1 MQETI
6 LEKCCVYEEEALE
19 ENQQDICY
27 PDVREVIKQL
37 AKTYDLYIVS
47 NCQCGYIEQFL
58 RKTQL
63 EAYIKDIE
71 CFGNTGKNKG
81 ENIRLLVKRNSLK
94 APVYI
99 GDTKGDCDASKEAGV
114 PFIFASYGFGN
125 VTEYAA
131 KIGEMKELFEHHD
144 EKPTNSF
151 LYSLVMDTYS
161 FGYSSAGFSD
171 MPMNHKIFLAQFD
184 AIKKLAGEGPCVMVG
199 RCADYALA
207 DWKDCFSVFVHADF
221 DWRINRIAA
230 KYNKSPKEA
239 RDIITKTDKSRASYY
254 NYYTNKKWGSAKS
267 YNLCIDSSKYGID
280 NTVKAIIESI
290 KIFDSTK
297 ASR

>member
-1 MQETI
+1 MDMVVGSLHKNLAIKKTGLFLRLLSRVSLRI
-6 LEKCCVYEEEALE
+6 RSLPITR
-19 ENQQDICY
+19 NWSFQQDICY

-125 VTEYAA
+125 VIEYEYAA
-131 KIGEMKELFEHHD
+131 KIGEMKDLLTLF
-144 EKPTNSF
+144 S
-151 LYSLVMDTYS
+151 
-161 FGYSSAGFSD
+161 G
-171 MPMNHKIFLAQFD
+171 Q
-184 AIKKLAGEGPCVMVG
+184 
-199 RCADYALA
+199 
-207 DWKDCFSVFVHADF
+207 
-221 DWRINRIAA
+221 
-230 KYNKSPKEA
+230 
-239 RDIITKTDKSRASYY
+239 
-254 NYYTNKKWGSAKS
+254 
-267 YNLCIDSSKYGID
+267 
-280 NTVKAIIESI
+280 
-290 KIFDSTK
+290 
-297 ASR
+297 

>member
-1 MQETI
+1 MWYQRPHRNSGGIKTVIWKDHVRDRSIPFPEASKEVQETI

-94 APVYI
+94 A
-99 GDTKGDCDASKEAGV
+99 
-114 PFIFASYGFGN
+114 
-125 VTEYAA
+125 
-131 KIGEMKELFEHHD
+131 
-144 EKPTNSF
+144 
-151 LYSLVMDTYS
+151 
-161 FGYSSAGFSD
+161 
-171 MPMNHKIFLAQFD
+171 QF
-184 AIKKLAGEGPCVMVG
+184 
-199 RCADYALA
+199 
-207 DWKDCFSVFVHADF
+207 
-221 DWRINRIAA
+221 
-230 KYNKSPKEA
+230 
-239 RDIITKTDKSRASYY
+239 
-254 NYYTNKKWGSAKS
+254 
-267 YNLCIDSSKYGID
+267 
-280 NTVKAIIESI
+280 
-290 KIFDSTK
+290 
-297 ASR
+297 

>member
-1 MQETI
+1 MLSPDI
-6 LEKCCVYEEEALE
+6 KDIFKKLNEKYSV
-19 ENQQDICY
+19 
-27 PDVREVIKQL
+27 
-37 AKTYDLYIVS
+37 YIVS

-131 KIGEMKELFEHHD
+131 KIGEMKDLLTLF
-144 EKPTNSF
+144 S
-151 LYSLVMDTYS
+151 
-161 FGYSSAGFSD
+161 G
-171 MPMNHKIFLAQFD
+171 Q
-184 AIKKLAGEGPCVMVG
+184 
-199 RCADYALA
+199 
-207 DWKDCFSVFVHADF
+207 
-221 DWRINRIAA
+221 
-230 KYNKSPKEA
+230 
-239 RDIITKTDKSRASYY
+239 
-254 NYYTNKKWGSAKS
+254 
-267 YNLCIDSSKYGID
+267 
-280 NTVKAIIESI
+280 
-290 KIFDSTK
+290 
-297 ASR
+297 

>member
-1 MQETI
+1 MYTDGIIFDVDGTLWDSTPIVAEAWTQAVLECGIKDRIVTAGELKQLFGKTMSVIAASLFPEASKEVQETI
-6 LEKCCVYEEEALE
+6 LEK
-19 ENQQDICY
+19 QQDICY

-131 KIGEMKELFEHHD
+131 KIGEMKDLLTLF
-144 EKPTNSF
+144 S
-151 LYSLVMDTYS
+151 
-161 FGYSSAGFSD
+161 G
-171 MPMNHKIFLAQFD
+171 Q
-184 AIKKLAGEGPCVMVG
+184 
-199 RCADYALA
+199 
-207 DWKDCFSVFVHADF
+207 
-221 DWRINRIAA
+221 
-230 KYNKSPKEA
+230 
-239 RDIITKTDKSRASYY
+239 
-254 NYYTNKKWGSAKS
+254 
-267 YNLCIDSSKYGID
+267 
-280 NTVKAIIESI
+280 
-290 KIFDSTK
+290 
-297 ASR
+297 

>member
-1 MQETI
+1 MYTDGIIFDVDGTLWDSTPIVAEAWTQAVLECGIKDRIVTAGELKQLFGKTMSVI

-131 KIGEMKELFEHHD
+131 KIGEMKDLL
-144 EKPTNSF
+144 P
-151 LYSLVMDTYS
+151 LYS
-161 FGYSSAGFSD
+161 G
-171 MPMNHKIFLAQFD
+171 Q
-184 AIKKLAGEGPCVMVG
+184 
-199 RCADYALA
+199 
-207 DWKDCFSVFVHADF
+207 
-221 DWRINRIAA
+221 
-230 KYNKSPKEA
+230 
-239 RDIITKTDKSRASYY
+239 
-254 NYYTNKKWGSAKS
+254 
-267 YNLCIDSSKYGID
+267 
-280 NTVKAIIESI
+280 
-290 KIFDSTK
+290 
-297 ASR
+297 

>member
-1 MQETI
+1 MWYQRPHRNSGRIKTVIWKDHVRDRSIPFSGGFKEVQETI

-99 GDTKGDCDASKEAGV
+99 GDTKGDCDASKSRRAV
-114 PFIFASYGFGN
+114 Y
-125 VTEYAA
+125 
-131 KIGEMKELFEHHD
+131 LC
-144 EKPTNSF
+144 F
-151 LYSLVMDTYS
+151 LW
-161 FGYSSAGFSD
+161 
-171 MPMNHKIFLAQFD
+171 I
-184 AIKKLAGEGPCVMVG
+184 
-199 RCADYALA
+199 
-207 DWKDCFSVFVHADF
+207 WKRY
-221 DWRINRIAA
+221 RI
-230 KYNKSPKEA
+230 
-239 RDIITKTDKSRASYY
+239 
-254 NYYTNKKWGSAKS
+254 
-267 YNLCIDSSKYGID
+267 CSKD
-280 NTVKAIIESI
+280 RK
-290 KIFDSTK
+290 
-297 ASR
+297 